1 MLIHRYNFSIG
12 YDTYL
17 VSSGGA
23 LISEAHDNFLFYFIL
38 FYFFGLRK
46 LYDVSC

>member
-12 YDTYL
+12 YDLYL

-23 LISEAHDNFLFYFIL
+23 LISEAHDNFLFYFYF
-38 FYFFGLRK
+38 FYFGLR
-46 LYDVSC
+46 